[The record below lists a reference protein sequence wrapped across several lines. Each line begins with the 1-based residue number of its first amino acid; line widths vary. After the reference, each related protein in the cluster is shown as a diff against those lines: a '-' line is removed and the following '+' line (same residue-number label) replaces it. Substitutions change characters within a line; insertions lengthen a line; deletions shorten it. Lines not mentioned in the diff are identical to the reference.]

1 MAGAHTS
8 ALKLDGVARVA
19 GSTPPAP
26 GPVEVSFAFVRV
38 VGGGP
43 GAGRGRVYGTIKVK
57 GSPDYPVRR
66 RVRLFRD
73 NDGVCVG
80 EVWSDVTTGAYEFTG
95 IDLSLRYTVVSYD
108 SPPSFRAVIADNLTP
123 ELMT

>member
-1 MAGAHTS
+1 MAGTHTS
-8 ALKLDGVARVA
+8 ALALDGVTRVA
-19 GSTPPAP
+19 GSAAP
-26 GPVEVSFAFVRV
+26 TNRLVDASFDFLRV

-57 GSPDYPVRR
+57 GSPDYAVRR

-80 EVWSDVTTGAYEFTG
+80 EVWSDATTGAYEFTG
-95 IDLSLRYTVVSYD
+95 VDLSLRYTVVSYD

-123 ELMT
+123 DAMP